1 MLSVGLYG
9 DRGSHDLVAIDIDS
23 PTTRESR
30 EIFLLS
36 MPGKMEQRYI
46 HIYESN
52 INTNKNSDT
61 EDRKNLFESKEAVS
75 NSDRFETFQFIIRKK
90 RKKKK
95 KKGKKRGESISQDCG
110 KNPDIKIIKVQQTV
124 HKASVKIGQ
133 ISRGNA

>member
-95 KKGKKRGESISQDCG
+95 KRKEKRRI
-110 KNPDIKIIKVQQTV
+110 NF
-124 HKASVKIGQ
+124 
-133 ISRGNA
+133 SRLREKSRYQNYQSSTNRA

>member
-1 MLSVGLYG
+1 
-9 DRGSHDLVAIDIDS
+9 
-23 PTTRESR
+23 
-30 EIFLLS
+30 
-36 MPGKMEQRYI
+36 MEQRYI

-95 KKGKKRGESISQDCG
+95 KKGKKRGESISQDYG

-124 HKASVKIGQ
+124 HNASVKIGQ